1 MKIIVVSGAL
11 ANKYQN
17 GGGAW
22 ERLSWVLGF
31 RRLGFDV
38 YFIEQIAPEN
48 CIDAF
53 GEVVPFAESVNLD
66 WFRLVTEWFEV
77 ADRSTLVESSGR
89 QCAGM
94 SWEQILG
101 TLEAAELLVNLS
113 GHLTAPA
120 LLDRVRRKAYV
131 DVDPGFTQFWHADP
145 TLPFALAPHD
155 DYFTIGENIGQAD
168 CPIPT
173 NGIHWR
179 ATRQPVLLDSWPAV
193 YHNNSSPFTTVA
205 SWRGAYGPL
214 TVAGK

>member
-48 CIDAF
+48 CVDAL

-66 WFRLVTEWFEV
+66 WFRSVTEWFEV
-77 ADRSTLVESSGR
+77 ADRSTLVDSSER

-94 SWEQILG
+94 SWGQILE

-113 GHLTAPA
+113 GHLTPPA

-145 TLPFALAPHD
+145 TLPFALAPH
-155 DYFTIGENIGQAD
+155 
-168 CPIPT
+168 
-173 NGIHWR
+173 
-179 ATRQPVLLDSWPAV
+179 
-193 YHNNSSPFTTVA
+193 
-205 SWRGAYGPL
+205 
-214 TVAGK
+214 